1 MYCGIMLVYRYS
13 TPPTLAVHMYPTVAS
28 TYLYYSKATDVLYT
42 THEMHIQGYASTSYT
57 MYVTLVVVIHTS
69 RPSITRILR
78 SVSVYWI
85 LTHSP
90 GPAHTD
96 EPICTAEVVSILH

>member
-1 MYCGIMLVYRYS
+1 MWDYAGIQIQYS
-13 TPPTLAVHMYPTVAS
+13 AHVSCAHVSYGCIDIHLLLQAI
-28 TYLYYSKATDVLYT
+28 DVLYT

-90 GPAHTD
+90 GTAHTD

>member
-1 MYCGIMLVYRYS
+1 
-13 TPPTLAVHMYPTVAS
+13 MYPYGCIDIPLLLQAI
-28 TYLYYSKATDVLYT
+28 DVLYT
-42 THEMHIQGYASTSYT
+42 THEVHIQGCASVSYT

-69 RPSITRILR
+69 RPSTRILR

-90 GPAHTD
+90 GQRIP
-96 EPICTAEVVSILH
+96 PNLLRTAEVVSVLH